1 MGGVF
6 RGRSVALLA
15 LGFAAFVLGSCG
27 GGGGG
32 GGGGAST
39 SGRPTPAPLDPPAA
53 ASTFVTAEFRANQ
66 SYGGNGP
73 LGDINA
79 QDAYAQ
85 GTTGKGVNVAI
96 VDSGIDPNQPDLK
109 PHISSASTDIAAPG
123 TALNDATGHG
133 TAVAGIIG
141 ATKNGVGMHGVAYNA
156 TLIAIRADDVNG
168 SGAFSEQNVAAGIN
182 YAVSHGAHVINL
194 SLGGSTPN
202 GFALKQALQGAT
214 SNGVVVVAVGNDG
227 NSVDPNFP
235 AGFAGTPTGNG
246 ALIAVGA
253 VDQNNV
259 IASFSNRCG
268 ATANFCL
275 VAPGVD
281 IVTTARGGGY
291 TGAGTSGTS
300 FSTPHV
306 SGAAALL
313 IQLFPNLSAQDVVQ
327 ILLTSATDLG
337 AAGVDSLYGHGL
349 LNLDAAV
356 QPLGTLAVPSGSTVD
371 GPTTTLSST
380 MLALGP
386 AFGDAGTG
394 IGLIDQA
401 IIIDGFQRAY
411 KFGMRDRFVATPRD
425 TGLEAMLHWD
435 GSTRISVPMPDGTWL
450 SMTMAEPEAANNPR
464 DAAWLSD
471 TQEGQLSSLDLTVA
485 FSADSAVHVGLEQ
498 SPAAQLADDPQMID
512 ALGLF
517 AGAADMVAPQYTLLG
532 QGAGMRFSQALDGD
546 TSLSVGWMYSDG
558 DEPGIHDDYDGGAG
572 NAFQLALAQRL
583 PGGVQLGLTAAVV
596 QESGSFLGSEN
607 DGAFDTG
614 DGATNQ
620 FYSVSAS
627 WPLAENFSVF
637 GSYTMAMTEL
647 DGTPSGMLSDWSRV
661 SSDAFGVGFIAREL
675 MTAGDRFGFLA
686 GQPLRVNSAN
696 ATLTVPVGVS
706 AGGAVAYQSD
716 RVDMTPSG
724 REFDLQLAYA
734 RPLWDGADLGAWTLL
749 QLDPGQDADAGP
761 GYGGGLRFHLQ
772 LN

>member
-6 RGRSVALLA
+6 RGRAVALVA
-15 LGFAAFVLGSCG
+15 LGFAAVVLGSCG

-32 GGGGAST
+32 GGGST
-39 SGRPTPAPLDPPAA
+39 VSTRPKPAPLDPPAA
-53 ASTFVTAEFRANQ
+53 ASTFVTAEFNEQ
-66 SYGGNGP
+66 YG
-73 LGDINA
+73 LGAIHA
-79 QDAYAQ
+79 EDAYAQ

-96 VDSGIDPNQPDLK
+96 VDSGIDTTHPDLA
-109 PHISSASTDIAAPG
+109 PNISSLSTDIAAPG
-123 TALNDATGHG
+123 TALADSTGHG
-133 TAVAGIIG
+133 TAIAGIIG
-141 ATKNGVGMHGVAYNA
+141 ATKNDVGMHGVAYNA
-156 TLIAIRADDVNG
+156 TLIAIRADDVDG
-168 SGAFSEQNVAAGIN
+168 SGTFSEQNVAAGID
-182 YAVSHGAHVINL
+182 YATNHGAHVINL
-194 SLGGSTPN
+194 SLGSSAPN
-202 GFALKQALQGAT
+202 GPLLKTAINRAT
-214 SNGVVVVAVGNDG
+214 ANGVVIVAAAGNDG

-235 AGFAGTPTGNG
+235 AGFAGTPTGNS

-268 ATANFCL
+268 AAANFCL

-281 IVTTARGGGY
+281 IVTTGNGGGY
-291 TGAGTSGTS
+291 VTGSGTS

-313 IQLFPNLSAQDVVQ
+313 IQLFPNLTAQKIVQ

-337 AAGVDSLYGHGL
+337 VAGVDSLYGHGL

-356 QPLGTLAVPSGSTVD
+356 QPLGTLSVPSGSTVD

-386 AFGDAGTG
+386 AFGDAGSN

-411 KFGMRDRFVATPRD
+411 KFGMRDRFVATSRD

-471 TQEGQLSSLDLTVA
+471 TQEGELSSLDLTVA

-498 SPAAQLADDPQMID
+498 SPAAQLADDPQVID

-517 AGAADMVAPQYTLLG
+517 AGAADMVAPQYTLLA

-558 DEPGIHDDYDGGAG
+558 DEPDFHDDYDGGAG

-583 PGGVQLGLTAAVV
+583 PGGGRLGLTAAVV
-596 QESGSFLGSEN
+596 QESASFLGSEN
-607 DGAFDTG
+607 DGAFNSG
-614 DGATNQ
+614 DGATTQ
-620 FYSVSAS
+620 FYSVSTS
-627 WPLAENFSVF
+627 WPLADNFDVF

-647 DGTPSGMLSDWSRV
+647 DGTPNGMLSDWSRV

-675 MTAGDRFGFLA
+675 LTAGDRFGFLA

-706 AGGAVAYQSD
+706 ASGAVAYQSD
-716 RVDMTPSG
+716 RADMTPSG

-734 RPLWDGADLGAWTLL
+734 RPLWEGADIGAWTLL

>member
-1 MGGVF
+1 MGGVL
-6 RGRSVALLA
+6 RGRAVALVA
-15 LGFAAFVLGSCG
+15 LGCAALVLGSCG

-32 GGGGAST
+32 GGGST
-39 SGRPTPAPLDPPAA
+39 TSSRPKPAPLDPPAA
-53 ASTFVTAEFRANQ
+53 ASTFVTAEF
-66 SYGGNGP
+66 
-73 LGDINA
+73 NA
-79 QDAYAQ
+79 QYGLGAIHAEEAYAQ
-85 GTTGKGVNVAI
+85 GSTGKGVNVAI
-96 VDSGIDPNQPDLK
+96 VDSGIDTTHPDLT
-109 PHISSASTDIAAPG
+109 HISSLSTNIAEPG
-123 TALNDATGHG
+123 MALNDSTGHG
-133 TAVAGIIG
+133 TAIAGIIG

-156 TLIAIRADDVNG
+156 TLIAIRADDVST
-168 SGAFSEQNVAAGIN
+168 SGTFSEQNVAAGID
-182 YAVSHGAHVINL
+182 YAVNDGAHIINL
-194 SLGGSTPN
+194 SLGASTPN
-202 GFALKQALQGAT
+202 GQGLQRALNNAT
-214 SNGVVVVAVGNDG
+214 ASGVIVVAAVGNDG
-227 NSVDPNFP
+227 NSVSPNYP
-235 AGFAGTPTGNG
+235 AGFAGTATGNG

-386 AFGDAGTG
+386 AFGDAGSG

-583 PGGVQLGLTAAVV
+583 PGGVQLGLTAALV

-706 AGGAVAYQSD
+706 ASGAVAYQSD

-734 RPLWDGADLGAWTLL
+734 RPLWDGADIGAWTLL

>member
-1 MGGVF
+1 MGGVL
-6 RGRSVALLA
+6 RGRSVALVA
-15 LGFAAFVLGSCG
+15 LGFAAVVLGSCG

-32 GGGGAST
+32 GGGTAAAA
-39 SGRPTPAPLDPPAA
+39 RPRPAPLDAPAA
-53 ASTFVTAEFRANQ
+53 ASTFLTTEF
-66 SYGGNGP
+66 
-73 LGDINA
+73 NA
-79 QDAYAQ
+79 QYGLGAIHAEEAYAR
-85 GTTGKGVNVAI
+85 GSTGKGVFVAI
-96 VDSGIDPNQPDLK
+96 VDSGIDTTHPDLSSG
-109 PHISSASTDIAAPG
+109 ISSASTDIVVPNAVLSDG
-123 TALNDATGHG
+123 TGHG

-141 ATKNGVGMHGVAYNA
+141 ARKNNVGMHGVAYNA
-156 TLIAIRADDVNG
+156 TLMAIRADDIDA
-168 SGAFSEQNVAAGIN
+168 SGNFSQPNVASGID
-182 YAVSHGAHVINL
+182 YAVNHGAHVINL
-194 SLGGSTPN
+194 SLGSATPN
-202 GFALKQALQGAT
+202 GQGLQRAISNAT
-214 SNGVVVVAVGNDG
+214 ANGVIVVAALGNDG
-227 NSVDPNFP
+227 NGANPSYP
-235 AGFAGTPTGNG
+235 AGYAGTPTGNG

-259 IASFSNRCG
+259 IANFSSRCG
-268 ATANFCL
+268 AAANFCL
-275 VAPGVD
+275 MAPGVD
-281 IVTTARGGGY
+281 IMTTRNGGGY
-291 TGAGTSGTS
+291 ATGSGTS

-349 LNLDAAV
+349 LNLNAAV
-356 QPLGTLAVPSGSTVD
+356 QPMGTLSVPSGSTVD

-380 MLALGP
+380 MMALGP
-386 AFGDAGTG
+386 AFGDAGSG

-450 SMTMAEPEAANNPR
+450 SMTMAEPEAANSPR

-471 TQEGQLSSLDLTVA
+471 TQEGALSSMDLTVA
-485 FSADSAVHVGLEQ
+485 FNEDSAMHVGLEQ

-532 QGAGMRFSQALDGD
+532 QGAGMRFSQALGGD

-558 DEPGIHDDYDGGAG
+558 DEPDFHDDYDGGAG

-583 PGGVQLGLTAAVV
+583 PGGVRLGLSAAVV

-607 DGAFDTG
+607 DGAFDSG
-614 DGATNQ
+614 DGATSQ

-627 WPLAENFSVF
+627 WPVADNFDVF
-637 GSYTMAMTEL
+637 GSYTMAMTDL

-661 SSDAFGVGFIAREL
+661 SSDAFGIGFIAREL

-686 GQPLRVNSAN
+686 GQPLRVSSAN
-696 ATLTVPVGVS
+696 ATLSVPVAVS
-706 AGGAVAYQSD
+706 ASGAVAYQSD

-734 RPLWDGADLGAWTLL
+734 RPLWDGADIGAWTLF

-761 GYGGGLRFHLQ
+761 GYGAGLRFHLE